1 MNKDT
6 EPSAFWRARGVFIP
20 HLVSIL
26 DSNLMVYQESFQS
39 ADHIISKYMFKK
51 TARHLI
57 FNETFCLDFVRKSLP
72 ANLIPEFNDYSI
84 DKFLNTWSAD
94 NRVRA
99 LVMQPGSPLR
109 LRYALIALEYRNHIS
124 FG

>member
-1 MNKDT
+1 VR
-6 EPSAFWRARGVFIP
+6 EEHFYF
-20 HLVSIL
+20 
-26 DSNLMVYQESFQS
+26 
-39 ADHIISKYMFKK
+39 SK
-51 TARHLI
+51 L
-57 FNETFCLDFVRKSLP
+57 FCSDFVRKSLP
-72 ANLIPEFNDYSI
+72 VNLIPEFNDVTI

-94 NRVRA
+94 NHVRA